1 MMKNNIPDILKVLP
15 HKYPFLMVDKVI
27 SKTETNVITLK
38 NVSHNE
44 PHFSGHFPGFPIMPG
59 VLILEGMFQSGGL
72 LFGCADL
79 VAGQLAYVAT
89 VDKVKFIKPAL
100 PGDQIKFDVNIT
112 TSLSKYAKFSGK
124 AYVNNALVA
133 EATWVSIII
142 NNTEE

>member
-1 MMKNNIPDILKVLP
+1 MTTDVSDILKVLP

-27 SKTETNVITLK
+27 SKTDTNIVTIK

-44 PHFSGHFPGFPIMPG
+44 PYFSGHFPDFPIMPG

-72 LFGCADL
+72 LFGCANLDK
-79 VAGQLAYVAT
+79 GQLVYVAT

-100 PGDQIKFDVNIT
+100 PGDQIKFDINIT
-112 TSLSKYAKFSGK
+112 TNLSKYAKFSGK
-124 AYVNNALVA
+124 AYVDDTVITQV
-133 EATWVSIII
+133 TWTSIII

>member
-1 MMKNNIPDILKVLP
+1 MTTNVSDILKVLP

-27 SKTETNVITLK
+27 SKTDTNIVTIK

-44 PHFSGHFPGFPIMPG
+44 PYFSGHFPDFPIMPG

-72 LFGCADL
+72 LFGCANLDK
-79 VAGQLAYVAT
+79 GQLVYVAT

-100 PGDQIKFDVNIT
+100 PGDQIKFDINIT
-112 TSLSKYAKFSGK
+112 TNLSKYAKFSGK
-124 AYVNNALVA
+124 AYVEDTLITQV
-133 EATWVSIII
+133 TWTSIII